1 MRMISAVVL
10 SATVLLS
17 SCGTGSSGESPPP
30 STTSPVAASA
40 SVTVSA
46 VAAPVCPA
54 VQNPPASGCSPR
66 PVTGA
71 TIIATGSQGEE
82 AATGITG
89 ADGSV
94 VLRLPPGSYTV
105 VPQPVEGLLGTAPA
119 VDIVLAESETLQVQ
133 VEYDTGIR

>member
-1 MRMISAVVL
+1 MRMIPAAVLSLTVVL
-10 SATVLLS
+10 SA
-17 SCGTGSSGESPPP
+17 CGSGTSGEPPP
-30 STTSPVAASA
+30 SSTNPPVAASA

-54 VQNPPASGCSPR
+54 VQNPPASECSPR
-66 PVTGA
+66 PVSGA
-71 TIIATGSQGEE
+71 TIIATNPHGDE
-82 AATGITG
+82 AATGVTG

-94 VLRLPPGSYTV
+94 VLRLSPGSYTI

-119 VDIVLAESETLQVQ
+119 VDVVLAESEALQVQ

>member
-10 SATVLLS
+10 SATIVLS
-17 SCGTGSSGESPPP
+17 ACGTGSSGESPPP
-30 STTSPVAASA
+30 STTPPVAASA

-54 VQNPPASGCSPR
+54 VQNPPASECSPR
-66 PVTGA
+66 PVIGA
-71 TIIATGSQGEE
+71 TIIATDSQGGK

-94 VLRLPPGSYTV
+94 VLRLPPGGYTV

-119 VDIVLAESETLQVQ
+119 VDVVLAESKALQIQ